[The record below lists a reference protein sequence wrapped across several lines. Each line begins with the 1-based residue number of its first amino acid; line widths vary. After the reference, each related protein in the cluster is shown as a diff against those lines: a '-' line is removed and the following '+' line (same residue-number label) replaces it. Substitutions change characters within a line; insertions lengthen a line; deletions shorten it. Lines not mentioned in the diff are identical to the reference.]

1 MKKIIRA
8 VAVLL
13 MMGSPL
19 IAGQVHYLQDVQ
31 LDKKAKFGVSGTS
44 NAILEFK
51 NSNDLNKVVIQSTM
65 TTSSYTLTLPI
76 AAGANGE
83 ALTTAGNGQLYW
95 TTVSTLTTNQVKDEI
110 GYMVE
115 GSTHNHITTDYDSV
129 QKQLHLSVSTSVI
142 LDNKNAVLDQVTIS
156 SLTVNT
162 NVTAAS
168 ANITGTLTAGQVN
181 SNGNVSVKKDA
192 KFILDSDGGSDTYF
206 IKEAATGNVR
216 FFNDGVEYMRHE
228 ASE

>member
-44 NAILEFK
+44 NAILQFR
-51 NSNDLNKVVIQSTM
+51 NSNDLNQVVIQSTM

-168 ANITGTLTAGQVN
+168 ANITGTL
-181 SNGNVSVKKDA
+181 
-192 KFILDSDGGSDTYF
+192 
-206 IKEAATGNVR
+206 
-216 FFNDGVEYMRHE
+216 
-228 ASE
+228 